1 MELGILFKKN
11 YGEFAK
17 KALETF
23 ALGKS
28 ENVVFSPFSMLMLLA
43 ILADATEG
51 EARKEILNV
60 IARGI
65 YKDLTGTLADIQNF
79 LTDAKTFM
87 SSNALCVKKSLEN
100 SIVPEFLEK
109 LSRYGGE
116 LFATEGC
123 TREINEWVNEKTKGM
138 IEKIVAE
145 PMDPR
150 FMAIL
155 MNAVAFEAKW
165 CTPYQKS
172 NIKKE
177 IFTNADGCKSTVY
190 MLKSTENN
198 YIEDDFFTGFVK
210 PYEGKK
216 YSFMALLPKNE
227 SMEFFDKS
235 LQYTNFI
242 TLLRSVERCDVNV
255 SMPEFKYSCEN
266 GLIDFCKEL
275 GMKTVFSHDV
285 DFSPFSVLPIE
296 ISEMIQK
303 AFIEVNRKGTKA
315 AAATFV
321 IMSVGA
327 SPVQREIKVVKLD
340 RPFIYAI
347 IHNETG
353 IPVFVGTVKH
363 IEKISSEKRKNKET
377 IWDYKPTEEE
387 KKKIFRFFEID
398 SEKEL
403 EELVESSERA
413 RFASLYLLFETRK
426 DSKNLKRIGALWD
439 KYQQKHPIRDHEF

>member
-11 YGEFAK
+11 YSDFAK
-17 KALETF
+17 KALVAF
-23 ALGKS
+23 ASGKS
-28 ENVVFSPFSMLMLLA
+28 ENVVLSPFSMVMLLA
-43 ILADATEG
+43 ILADATKG

-109 LSRYGGE
+109 LAKYGGE
-116 LFATEGC
+116 LFAAENC
-123 TREINEWVNEKTKGM
+123 VKEVNDWVNEKTKGM

-145 PMDPR
+145 PMGPR

-227 SMEFFDKS
+227 SMKFFDKS
-235 LQYTNFI
+235 LQNTNFI

-275 GMKTVFSHDV
+275 GMKTVFSRDA

-321 IMSVGA
+321 IMSIGA

-340 RPFIYAI
+340 RPFVYAI
-347 IHNETG
+347 VHNDTG
-353 IPVFVGTVKH
+353 LPIFVGTVKH

-377 IWDYKPTEEE
+377 IWDYEPTEEE
-387 KKKIFRFFEID
+387 IKMLCDELDLTEKTILTESRENDDCRLACLCNLFGKRKKYRERDRII
-398 SEKEL
+398 
-403 EELVESSERA
+403 EE
-413 RFASLYLLFETRK
+413 FCDK
-426 DSKNLKRIGALWD
+426 PRIPFDTA
-439 KYQQKHPIRDHEF
+439 Y

>member
-11 YGEFAK
+11 YSDFAK

-23 ALGKS
+23 ASGNDK
-28 ENVVFSPFSMLMLLA
+28 NVVFSPFSVVMLLA
-43 ILADATEG
+43 ILADATKG

-65 YKDLTGTLADIQNF
+65 CKDLTGTFAGIQEF
-79 LTDAKTFM
+79 LTDTETFM

-116 LFATEGC
+116 LFATENC
-123 TREINEWVNEKTKGM
+123 AREINAWVNEKTKGM

-145 PMDPR
+145 PMDP
-150 FMAIL
+150 FFIAIL

-165 CTPYQKS
+165 CNPYQKS

-177 IFTNADGCKSTVY
+177 KFTNADGTKSTVY
-190 MLKSTENN
+190 MLKGSENN

-235 LQYTNFI
+235 LQYVNFI
-242 TLLRSVERCDVNV
+242 TLLRSVECCEVDI

-266 GLIDFCKEL
+266 ELIDFCKEL
-275 GMKTVFSHDV
+275 GMKTVFSKEA

-296 ISEMIQK
+296 ISEMVQK

-321 IMSVGA
+321 IMCVGA

-340 RPFIYAI
+340 RPFVYAI
-347 IHNETG
+347 IHEDTG
-353 IPVFVGTVKH
+353 LPVFVGTVKS
-363 IEKISSEKRKNKET
+363 IEEMSTEKRKNKET
-377 IWDYKPTEEE
+377 IWDYDPTEEE
-387 KKKIFRFFEID
+387 IKMLCDQLGLTEKTILTESRENDDRRLACLCNLFGKRKKYRERDRII
-398 SEKEL
+398 
-403 EELVESSERA
+403 EE
-413 RFASLYLLFETRK
+413 FCDK
-426 DSKNLKRIGALWD
+426 PRIPFDTAFD
-439 KYQQKHPIRDHEF
+439 

>member
-23 ALGKS
+23 ASGNDK
-28 ENVVFSPFSMLMLLA
+28 NVVFSPFSMFMLLA
-43 ILADATEG
+43 ILADATKG

-65 YKDLTGTLADIQNF
+65 YKDLTGTFAGIQEF
-79 LTDAKTFM
+79 LTDNETFM
-87 SSNALCVKKSLEN
+87 SSNALCVKKSLEY
-100 SIVPEFLEK
+100 SIVPEFREK
-109 LSRYGGE
+109 LAKYSGE
-116 LFATEGC
+116 LFATENC
-123 TREINEWVNEKTKGM
+123 AREINEWVNEKTKGM
-138 IEKIVAE
+138 IEEIVK
-145 PMDPR
+145 DPIPS
-150 FMAIL
+150 FMAVL

-165 CTPYQKS
+165 CEPYQKS
-172 NIKKE
+172 DIKKE
-177 IFTNADGCKSTVY
+177 KFTNADCTKNTVY

-210 PYEGKK
+210 PYEGKN

-227 SMEFFDKS
+227 SMEFFDES
-235 LQYTNFI
+235 LQYIDFI
-242 TLLRSVERCDVNV
+242 KLLKSAKCCKVDV

-275 GMKTVFSHDV
+275 GMNTVFSQNA

-315 AAATFV
+315 AAVTYLRIGIRA
-321 IMSVGA
+321 A
-327 SPVQREIKVVKLD
+327 LPVPREIKVVKLD
-340 RPFIYAI
+340 RPFIYAV

-353 IPVFVGTVKH
+353 LPIFVGTIKH
-363 IEKISSEKRKNKET
+363 IEKISSEKRKNKES

-387 KKKIFRFFEID
+387 IKKICEQLDLTEKTIITESRDNDEYRLACLCKLFIERKKYRERDRIID
-398 SEKEL
+398 E
-403 EELVESSERA
+403 
-413 RFASLYLLFETRK
+413 FC
-426 DSKNLKRIGALWD
+426 D
-439 KYQQKHPIRDHEF
+439 KQKIPFDTAY

>member
-11 YGEFAK
+11 YSDFAR

-23 ALGKS
+23 ASGNDK
-28 ENVVFSPFSMLMLLA
+28 NVVFSPFSVVMLLA

-327 SPVQREIKVVKLD
+327 SPVQREINVVKLD

-387 KKKIFRFFEID
+387 IKKICEQLDLTEKTIITESRDNDEYRLACLCKLFIERKKYRERDRIID
-398 SEKEL
+398 E
-403 EELVESSERA
+403 
-413 RFASLYLLFETRK
+413 FC
-426 DSKNLKRIGALWD
+426 D
-439 KYQQKHPIRDHEF
+439 KQKIPFDTAY

>member
-11 YGEFAK
+11 YSDFAR

-23 ALGKS
+23 ASGNDK
-28 ENVVFSPFSMLMLLA
+28 NVVFSPFSVVMLLA

-387 KKKIFRFFEID
+387 IKKICEQLDLTEKTIITESRDNDEYRLACLCKLFIERKKYRERDRIID
-398 SEKEL
+398 E
-403 EELVESSERA
+403 
-413 RFASLYLLFETRK
+413 FC
-426 DSKNLKRIGALWD
+426 D
-439 KYQQKHPIRDHEF
+439 KQKIPFDTAY